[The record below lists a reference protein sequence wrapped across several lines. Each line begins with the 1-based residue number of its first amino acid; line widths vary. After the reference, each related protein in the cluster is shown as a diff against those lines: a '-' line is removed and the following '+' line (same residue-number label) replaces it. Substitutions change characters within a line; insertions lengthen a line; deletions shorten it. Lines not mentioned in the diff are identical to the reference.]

1 LLNQLRVLLNLTMGC
16 FVKLRALCG
25 YARPANGGMINQ
37 LDSCGRKEYIWYNQY
52 VILCSILIRCYLM
65 PPLELDQL
73 SPRNGEPLYV
83 QIMRIIEEQIRL
95 THWKPGDKLPT
106 QQQLADHFEVSLAP
120 VKQALRELEKR
131 GIVSPRQGRGTYVTD
146 TTPLFQEIIEKDR
159 IPSFTREMAE
169 RGRQAHSV
177 VLTLERISSHD
188 MPKASEQLQLADDD
202 SLVFNLP
209 HKRLGEIIERG
220 LNGTEALSD
229 VLRDDFGTAITAS
242 HQIITATGATPRDAR
257 YLNIP
262 VDSPLL
268 LVERTSYLDSGDPI
282 EFVIDRRLPE
292 FNFVVWLRCS

>member
-1 LLNQLRVLLNLTMGC
+1 
-16 FVKLRALCG
+16 
-25 YARPANGGMINQ
+25 
-37 LDSCGRKEYIWYNQY
+37 
-52 VILCSILIRCYLM
+52 M
-65 PPLELDQL
+65 PPLELGRL
-73 SPRNGEPLYV
+73 SQHNGEPLYV
-83 QIMRIIEEQIRL
+83 QIMRILEEQIRL
-95 THWKPGDKLPT
+95 AHWKPGDKLPT
-106 QQQLADHFEVSLAP
+106 QQQLAEHFEVSLAP

-177 VLTLERISSHD
+177 ILTLEHISSHD
-188 MPKASEQLQLADDD
+188 MPKASEQLQIGDDD
-202 SLVFNLP
+202 SLIFIERVRLANGNPLTLQSSYLP
-209 HKRLGEIIERG
+209 YSRLGQIIERD

-242 HQIITATGATPRDAR
+242 HQIITATAATPRDAK